1 MGCCC
6 CCGWLLQLV
15 NTGELN
21 TDVNGNDDTVVA
33 DATAEAT
40 ENCGVL
46 GARTFC
52 FAWASS

>member
-1 MGCCC
+1 MP
-6 CCGWLLQLV
+6 LV

-33 DATAEAT
+33 DTTGEAT

-52 FAWASS
+52 FACASS